1 MEEFEDFKKWVV
13 ANVTDSRLEATYQRL
28 VEILPHLGL
37 SSDAASSLNLN
48 TQSVILSL
56 LRFDA
61 IVRLVDPR
69 IPLQSAGSAAQ
80 STSDSE
86 SLMKNAA
93 GWDFFHVI
101 AEELRVVVEE
111 VNPGA
116 ARAPVAVEH
125 SASKVSTQRPSVA
138 IISTPSWSMDDVCT
152 MLDSLDLGKWKNVF
166 RDLQVVS
173 VTISYVLAYCRS
185 HPLSFFFFL
194 SLSLS
199 LSLSFLSIRYFARHK
214 PLNSRIFSSLYFI
227 LYCDSCVAVL
237 S

>member
-1 MEEFEDFKKWVV
+1 M
-13 ANVTDSRLEATYQRL
+13 L
-28 VEILPHLGL
+28 LP
-37 SSDAASSLNLN
+37 
-48 TQSVILSL
+48 
-56 LRFDA
+56 
-61 IVRLVDPR
+61 
-69 IPLQSAGSAAQ
+69 SADSAAQ
-80 STSDSE
+80 ATSDTE
-86 SLMKNAA
+86 YFMNNAA
-93 GWDFFHVI
+93 GWDFFHMI
-101 AEELRVVVEE
+101 AEELRVVVEG

-116 ARAPVAVEH
+116 ARDKVAMEH
-125 SASKVSTQRPSVA
+125 STSKVSTQRPSVA
-138 IISTPSWSMDDVCT
+138 IISTPSWSMDDVCA

-185 HPLSFFFFL
+185 HPLSF

-199 LSLSFLSIRYFARHK
+199 LSLSFLYIRYFARHN